1 MEALHRYL
9 AAISTTSVSLSALRR
24 LPTDDR
30 MSNDEFGCETR
41 LKGAMRALYF
51 SHTPQWYGQNP
62 LSLPLSSLDCQPSR
76 MRSRKRSMLECVS
89 MVHCCHDSGCPVNG
103 HRPFSASTACTEDQ
117 SPTQTPDMT
126 FRLCATAIL
135 RETTFGSSLY
145 FLDVKAA
152 LRNHMGT

>member
-1 MEALHRYL
+1 MTNSAVRLGSKAQWGRF
-9 AAISTTSVSLSALRR
+9 IS
-24 LPTDDR
+24 P
-30 MSNDEFGCETR
+30 
-41 LKGAMRALYF
+41 
-51 SHTPQWYGQNP
+51 TPQWYGQNP

-135 RETTFGSSLY
+135 RAEQPLVQACTFLMSKQHCAITWVHELKLMRIQDSTSRQHG
-145 FLDVKAA
+145 FWMH
-152 LRNHMGT
+152 RF